1 MNLSKSRSER
11 EFVSLDEESE
21 HDPNY
26 KILKKNVSANSD
38 ADNDKGLAKSGEKD
52 FVPNNKF
59 VDPELWRS
67 LLPYANGKR
76 IISFVERMKKNLP
89 ENEANYL
96 IEKLMKSD

>member
-11 EFVSLDEESE
+11 ELATLEEESE

-26 KILKKNVSANSD
+26 KIKKNLSVNSD
-38 ADNDKGLAKSGEKD
+38 VDNDRGLAKSGEKD
-52 FVPNNKF
+52 FVPNSKF
-59 VDPELWRS
+59 VDQELWRT

-76 IISFVERMKKNLP
+76 ILSFVERMKKNLP

>member
-11 EFVSLDEESE
+11 ELASLDEESE

-26 KILKKNVSANSD
+26 KIKKNLSVNSD
-38 ADNDKGLAKSGEKD
+38 ADNDKCLSKSGEKE
-52 FVPNNKF
+52 FVPTSKF
-59 VDPELWRS
+59 VDQELWRS

-76 IISFVERMKKNLP
+76 IMSFVERMKKNLP
-89 ENEANYL
+89 ENEAIYL

>member
-11 EFVSLDEESE
+11 ELASLEEESE

-26 KILKKNVSANSD
+26 KIKKNMSANSD
-38 ADNDKGLAKSGEKD
+38 VDNDRGLAKSGEKEL
-52 FVPNNKF
+52 VPTNKF
-59 VDPELWRS
+59 VDQELWRS